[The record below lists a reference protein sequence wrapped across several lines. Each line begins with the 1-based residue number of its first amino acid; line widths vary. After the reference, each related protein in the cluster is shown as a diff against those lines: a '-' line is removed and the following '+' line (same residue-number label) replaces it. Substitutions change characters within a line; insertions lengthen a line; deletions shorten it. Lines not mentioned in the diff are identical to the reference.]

1 MSATRRHAKQPAVF
15 SSVLFDMGDV
25 EWRVVERRK
34 PAQSNRPRGGGG
46 RKNATG
52 GRRVAKQ
59 QRHGIRNN
67 AGAEKKDEV
76 IQTDLQ
82 LSLPQGKGSGD
93 KLVAIKMP
101 HGGNLAASIYSAL
114 CEINPVYRLMDRSL
128 IRFVVQ
134 FPDHNM
140 CIKHQDGLKLLVGNG
155 HKEEHATSIF
165 TTLDNTGE
173 IAKLVR
179 IARSQKRIILV
190 RPIAGNIAAAAA
202 ASAPAASNAVG
213 ANSDAPPPWMNLANL
228 GLSDDK
234 VITVFDNAS
243 SGKPSRI
250 NLCVPGA
257 PIDGVDA
264 GSVSQIQTAASRL
277 RRVLKSHG
285 GRGHV
290 AISTTTSAAIRATE
304 AVLKAFGITDDKTV
318 NNIANV
324 SSIMM
329 GLICSASEAI
339 RNALLQDVPRE
350 NGAFNPVW
358 VRLKVLA
365 LLTGSR
371 VQILTH
377 GGTESAPFAKEFAL
391 LSDCTKNAEQRTITI
406 TAEHECLLTLL
417 PGFTPSPMEVAHL
430 FDAAVEAGTPLEL
443 AIRRLAEA
451 AISAGIDRPL
461 EDVVASLRAVNSTVI
476 SAMGET
482 ELVQIGGHTASE
494 PTRCWRGDFPC
505 ADKRKAAKDAA
516 AAKAAAKAAK
526 AQPPTSP
533 EMQQQ
538 LEQSRA
544 ELAEARA
551 RITHLETIV
560 LQLQAAHAASQP
572 AGAAAAAAPQM
583 IELDSDGEGP
593 PAAPAD
599 AAAAASRPGG
609 YKAALLASAAEA
621 SARDRPR
628 SRSRSRAPRSR
639 SPGSN
644 RSARAERARSFQ
656 SARAVFAGGGGTAP
670 SSSASCAAAAAEA
683 QH

>member
-1 MSATRRHAKQPAVF
+1 
-15 SSVLFDMGDV
+15 MGDV

-67 AGAEKKDEV
+67 AGAEKKDVV

-114 CEINPVYRLMDRSL
+114 CEVNPVYRLMDRSL

-140 CIKHQDGLKLLVGNG
+140 CIQYQDGLKLLVGNG

-179 IARSQKRIILV
+179 IARSQKRISLV

-202 ASAPAASNAVG
+202 ASAPAAGNAAG
-213 ANSDAPPPWMNLANL
+213 ASSDAPPPWMNLANL
-228 GLSDDK
+228 GLSGDK
-234 VITVFDNAS
+234 AITVFDHAS

-264 GSVSQIQTAASRL
+264 GSVSQIQTSASRL

-516 AAKAAAKAAK
+516 AAKAAAAAAAKAQAAK

-538 LEQSRA
+538 LEQARD

-551 RITHLETIV
+551 RITQLETTMR
-560 LQLQAAHAASQP
+560 QLQAAHAASQP
-572 AGAAAAAAPQM
+572 AGAAAAAASQM
-583 IELDSDGEGP
+583 IEFDSDGEGP
-593 PAAPAD
+593 PAAPAE

-656 SARAVFAGGGGTAP
+656 SARAVFAGGGGAAP